1 MRHIV
6 LSGPVLDEIQEAAMV
21 ALLLRKP
28 AQNAVATAPIAVRLL
43 DFKGETVPRRMFN
56 GNDDKDAVG

>member
-1 MRHIV
+1 MGLEWTRVLAGMRHIV

-28 AQNAVATAPIAVRLL
+28 A
-43 DFKGETVPRRMFN
+43 
-56 GNDDKDAVG
+56 